1 MEREWTKKQWQAH
14 SKRMKAYW
22 ADSDNRRMQSARKR
36 AWWADPDSRQVQSP
50 AEKAAAAAR
59 KAAQAKPVAARKA
72 ELEITRAVRAAVRK
86 AYS

>member
-1 MEREWTKKQWQAH
+1 MEREWTKKQRQAH
-14 SKRMKAYW
+14 SKYMKAY
-22 ADSDNRRMQSARKR
+22 
-36 AWWADPDSRQVQSP
+36 WADPDSRQVQSP